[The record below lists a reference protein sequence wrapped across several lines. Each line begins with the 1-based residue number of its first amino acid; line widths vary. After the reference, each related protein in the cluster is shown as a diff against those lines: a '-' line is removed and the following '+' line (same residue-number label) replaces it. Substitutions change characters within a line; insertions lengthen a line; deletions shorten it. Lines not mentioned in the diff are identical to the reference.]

1 MADPA
6 VTLDR
11 LEALEI
17 TTNIPAQVTLYEDAF
32 LDDGFGNFVQLFL
45 VQVLGTDIRIQT
57 GILDQAISNSWPNS
71 VDITE
76 GIWELF
82 VPGNFDTQ

>member
-1 MADPA
+1 MADSTVA
-6 VTLDR
+6 LDG
-11 LEALEI
+11 LEALEV
-17 TTNIPAQVTLYEDAF
+17 TTDFPAQVTLNEDAF
-32 LDDGFGNFVQLFL
+32 LDDGFGNLVQLFL
-45 VQVLGTDIRIQT
+45 VQVPCADIRIQT
-57 GILDQAISNSWPNS
+57 GILDQAISNSGPNS